1 MVRTP
6 AVLIERSSGTH
17 WPLMVGAKDVLM
29 AKQLTSIQQRELL
42 DIIWAI
48 VLLQGG
54 ILVLSATESF
64 VANLTQGFLL
74 IAVFVLTAL
83 AAAATLLA
91 ARGLRQRK
99 RWARRLTMTGEWFV
113 LVLGV
118 IELVATQLID
128 PAGIDLVPLITG
140 AVMPITVL
148 VLMSRA
154 KGLFVSRDDRT
165 ETVEHSPEL
174 EAAV

>member
-1 MVRTP
+1 MT
-6 AVLIERSSGTH
+6 
-17 WPLMVGAKDVLM
+17 
-29 AKQLTSIQQRELL
+29 KQLTTTQQRGLL

-54 ILVLSATESF
+54 ILVLSASESF
-64 VANLTQGFLL
+64 IANLTQGFLL
-74 IAVFVLTAL
+74 IAVFILTAL

-99 RWARRLTMTGEWFV
+99 RWARRLTLTGEWFV
-113 LVLGV
+113 LVIGV
-118 IELVATQLID
+118 IELIATQLID

-140 AVMPITVL
+140 AVMPIAVL

-154 KGLFVSRDDRT
+154 KGLFVSGDEGT
-165 ETVEHSPEL
+165 ETVEQLPEL

>member
-1 MVRTP
+1 MT
-6 AVLIERSSGTH
+6 
-17 WPLMVGAKDVLM
+17 
-29 AKQLTSIQQRELL
+29 KQLTTTQQLGLL
-42 DIIWAI
+42 DIVWAI

-74 IAVFVLTAL
+74 IAVFLLTAV

-91 ARGLRQRK
+91 ARGLRRRK
-99 RWARRLTMTGEWFV
+99 RWARRLTLTGEWFV
-113 LVLGV
+113 LVIGV
-118 IELVATQLID
+118 IELIATQLID

-154 KGLFVSRDDRT
+154 KGLFISGDDGT
-165 ETVEHSPEL
+165 ETVEQSPEL
-174 EAAV
+174 ETAV